1 MLEKIFN
8 NCHQNRLPEETDQQ
22 HMERIIN
29 SYLIHTANTNEDIHD
44 MLAPELEECNPEEKT
59 LTLKFQVKNWMLNPM
74 HILHGGIMTT
84 CCDMTM
90 GLLTEYL
97 LQSQNC
103 VTVNLNMNFLR
114 SAEMGSNILVT
125 AKAEKKGRRVQFL
138 SAQVFDEKSKQILA
152 DSTAVFM

>member
-1 MLEKIFN
+1 
-8 NCHQNRLPEETDQQ
+8 
-22 HMERIIN
+22 
-29 SYLIHTANTNEDIHD
+29 
-44 MLAPELEECNPEEKT
+44 
-59 LTLKFQVKNWMLNPM
+59 
-74 HILHGGIMTT
+74 MTT

-138 SAQVFDEKSKQILA
+138 SAQVFDEKNKRILA
-152 DSTAVFM
+152 DCTAVFM